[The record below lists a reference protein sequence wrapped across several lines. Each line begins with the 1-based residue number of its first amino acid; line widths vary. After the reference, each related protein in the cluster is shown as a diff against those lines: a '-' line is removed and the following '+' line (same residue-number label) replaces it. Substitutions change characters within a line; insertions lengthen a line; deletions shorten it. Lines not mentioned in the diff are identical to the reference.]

1 MTIIPIYDT
10 LLLPEVTFYFK
21 KEVIDGWNAKELKP

>member
-21 KEVIDGWNAKELKP
+21 EEVIDGWNAKELKA